1 MLFLYLVALLV
12 TSICSVT
19 AQTWTAC
26 NPLKK
31 TCPADPALGMNNTFT
46 FNQTLD
52 DTIWNVTNGAL
63 SHTSEGTQFTITGAN
78 QSPTM
83 QSNFYIFFGIVES
96 HVKMAKGAGIISSI
110 VLQSNDLDEIDWEWV
125 GYNTSEVQSNYF
137 GKGNNETF
145 NRGGYHY
152 VPNADTEFHNYT
164 THWTKERLEWWIDG
178 NLVRTLTYE
187 ESQGNGTYYPQTP
200 CNIRYG
206 IWPAGIESNAK
217 GTIEWAGGLVDYS
230 KAPFTMVLQSVRV
243 HDFHTGKEY
252 NYTDHSGSWQS
263 IDVIAGNSTVANAIL
278 NPPKS
283 LSEKWTELPSGAKAG
298 VYIGAGC
305 VGAAMLAGFIF
316 FFIAQR
322 KKGRLEHALED
333 AKWANERTE
342 MSTFQNDWK
351 QSEWKH
357 KGYQPVN

>member
-1 MLFLYLVALLV
+1 MSFLYLVALWV
-12 TSICSVT
+12 ASICSVT

-26 NPLKK
+26 NPLNT
-31 TCPADPALGMNNTFT
+31 TCPPDPALGLNTTFT
-46 FNQTLD
+46 FNKTLD
-52 DTIWNVTNGAL
+52 DTIWNITNGAL
-63 SHTSEGTQFTITGAN
+63 SHTDEGTQFTITGEN

-96 HVKMAKGAGIISSI
+96 HIKMAKGPGIISSI

-137 GKGNNETF
+137 GKGNATSF
-145 NRGGYHY
+145 DRGGYHY

-164 THWTKERLEWWIDG
+164 TYWTQEKLEWWIDG
-178 NLVRTLTYE
+178 NLVRTLNYE
-187 ESQGNGTYYPQTP
+187 DAVDGKNFPQTP
-200 CNIRYG
+200 CNLRYG
-206 IWPAGIESNAK
+206 IWPAGIKSNPQ

-230 KAPFTMVLQSVRV
+230 NAPFTMVLQYVRV

-252 NYTDHSGSWQS
+252 SYSDHSGSWES
-263 IDVIAGNSTVANAIL
+263 IKVITGNSTVANAIL

-283 LSEKWTELPSGAKAG
+283 LSEKWAELPTGAKTG

-305 VGAAMLAGFIF
+305 AGAALLGGFIF
-316 FFIAQR
+316 FILAQR

-333 AKWANERTE
+333 AKWTNERTE
-342 MSTFQNDWK
+342 MSNFQNDWK

>member
-1 MLFLYLVALLV
+1 MSLLYLVALFV
-12 TSICSVT
+12 ASICSVT
-19 AQTWTAC
+19 AQTWTSC
-26 NPLKK
+26 NPLTT
-31 TCPADPALGMNNTFT
+31 TCPPDQALGINTTFT
-46 FNQTLD
+46 FNKTLD
-52 DTIWNVTNGAL
+52 DTIWNVTNGVL
-63 SHTSEGTQFTITGAN
+63 SHTDEGTEFTITGEN

-110 VLQSNDLDEIDWEWV
+110 VLQSDDLDEIDWEWV

-164 THWTKERLEWWIDG
+164 TYWTQEKLEWWIDG
-178 NLVRTLTYE
+178 KLARTLTYE
-187 ESQGNGTYYPQTP
+187 DSQGAGKYYPQTP

-206 IWPAGIESNAK
+206 IWPAGIKGNAQ

-263 IDVIAGNSTVANAIL
+263 IDVIA
-278 NPPKS
+278 
-283 LSEKWTELPSGAKAG
+283 
-298 VYIGAGC
+298 
-305 VGAAMLAGFIF
+305 
-316 FFIAQR
+316 
-322 KKGRLEHALED
+322 
-333 AKWANERTE
+333 
-342 MSTFQNDWK
+342 
-351 QSEWKH
+351 
-357 KGYQPVN
+357 